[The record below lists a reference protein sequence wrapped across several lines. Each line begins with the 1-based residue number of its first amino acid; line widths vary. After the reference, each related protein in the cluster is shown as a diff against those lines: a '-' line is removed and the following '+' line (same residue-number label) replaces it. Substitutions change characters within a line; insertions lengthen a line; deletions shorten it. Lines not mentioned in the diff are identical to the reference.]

1 MLLHLLGPTRILKIQ
16 SGVLDDKIGVVKI
29 LISYFRCWNDLL
41 HSAPKTGKT
50 LPNII
55 MPNMH
60 SRQVAVDG
68 MKEDSKKSLIHCVK
82 GRQLVLVAAVSDSNV
97 LEESSNESMRTKVQE
112 ELSTQQKI
120 SLMTKV
126 RIYLVRMNFLR
137 V

>member
-1 MLLHLLGPTRILKIQ
+1 
-16 SGVLDDKIGVVKI
+16 
-29 LISYFRCWNDLL
+29 
-41 HSAPKTGKT
+41 
-50 LPNII
+50 
-55 MPNMH
+55 MH

-68 MKEDSKKSLIHCVK
+68 MKEDSKKSLIRCVK